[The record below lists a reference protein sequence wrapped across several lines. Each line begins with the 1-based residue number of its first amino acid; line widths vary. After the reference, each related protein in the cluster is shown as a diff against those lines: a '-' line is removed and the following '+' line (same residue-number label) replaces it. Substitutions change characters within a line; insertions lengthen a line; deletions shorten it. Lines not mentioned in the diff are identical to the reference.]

1 MTAHPEWSNYTDRD
15 LITWLVERAETWPSA
30 TALTWVPFDD
40 PEQSWSYSQL
50 VDAVIDCAGALQERG
65 IERGS
70 IVGLVMDNGPHTV
83 LHWLAVIAAGSS
95 SLFINARSSAEE
107 IAWIADHSGADLFL
121 TDSAHFAMTSEATS
135 EATSTAVIDV
145 EGQPLASSYGRW
157 LRPDS
162 DPRALASI
170 QYTSGTTSRPKGVR
184 WTHANCLWAAE
195 VNARHQRLTSDDVCL
210 ITLPLFHTNAL
221 AYQLLAAFDV
231 GAHVVLQPRFSAS
244 RFWQVSVDHR
254 CTWTGVV
261 YFIVNSLRDQSTP
274 SNHFYRGWAGSGVV
288 HAEDAPGRVPIT
300 GWFGMTETVSHPI
313 STDPVHIESAPQ
325 STMGTVAQEYEVRM
339 DNVTDSTGELLV
351 RGVRGISLFDG
362 YLNDSAATDRVLG
375 ADGWFRTG
383 DRVRVEGGHYFFV
396 ERLGDVLKV
405 GGENVGAAEIERALV
420 QVPGVHEV
428 AVVAKPDEMLGQVPV
443 AFVIADDSP
452 HLKEQLQHAA
462 EISLADFKRP
472 REYRFV
478 PEFPRATL
486 NKVAKARLRESL
498 HELAREES

>member
-1 MTAHPEWSNYTDRD
+1 MIALPEWSTYDDRD
-15 LITWLVERAETWPSA
+15 LVTWLIERAETQPGA
-30 TALTWVPFDD
+30 PALTWVPFDG
-40 PEQSWSYSQL
+40 PEESWSYGQL
-50 VDAVIDCAGALQERG
+50 LDAVIDHAGALQERQ
-65 IERGS
+65 IARGS

-83 LHWLAVIAAGSS
+83 LHWLAVIASGAS
-95 SLFINARSSAEE
+95 SLFVNSRSSADE
-107 IAWIADHSGADLFL
+107 IAWIAHHSGADLFL
-121 TDSAHFAMTSEATS
+121 TDAAHFTVTSDS
-135 EATSTAVIDV
+135 TSTPVVDV
-145 EGQPLASSYGRW
+145 EREPLASASGRW

-195 VNARHQRLTSDDVCL
+195 INARHQRLTSDDVCL
-210 ITLPLFHTNAL
+210 VTLPLFHTNAL
-221 AYQLLAAFDV
+221 AYQLLAAFEV

-244 RFWQVSVDHR
+244 RFWQVSIDYQ

-261 YFIVNSLRDQSTP
+261 YFIVNALRNQGTP
-274 SNHFYRGWAGSGVV
+274 ANHFYRGWAGSGVV
-288 HAEDAPGRVPIT
+288 HADDAPGRVPIT
-300 GWFGMTETVSHPI
+300 GWFGMTETVSHPVY
-313 STDPVHIESAPQ
+313 TDPVHVESTPP
-325 STMGTVAQEYEVRM
+325 STMGTVAPEYEVRM
-339 DNVTDSTGELLV
+339 DNVTDNIGELLV

-362 YLNDSAATDRVLG
+362 YLNDPAATDQVLG

-383 DRVRVEGGHYFFV
+383 DRVRIENGHYFFV
-396 ERLGDVLKV
+396 ERMGDVLKV

-428 AVVAKPDEMLGQVPV
+428 AVVAKPDDMLGQVPV

-452 HLKEQLQHAA
+452 HLKEQLQQAA

-486 NKVAKARLRESL
+486 NKVAKARLRDSL